1 MRRGNVGVGMVAL
14 ALVGLVA
21 ATADAQDKG
30 PNTGRISFGGG
41 IDFPTDYFFRGIVQ
55 EKDGFA
61 DGNYILQPYGD
72 LTFKLREGTGAV
84 TNVGLTFGL
93 WNSLHGGPTGV
104 EGGAGGTATA
114 DPKIWYEADFY
125 TKLSATV
132 LDDFAA
138 ALIYTAYMSP
148 NDRFA
153 TYEEVALSLG
163 YNDSKLLGPFALNPS
178 VLIAFETDGQADA
191 GRNQGVYLQLGLTP
205 GYTVNAKGG
214 YPISVTLPLVLGL
227 SLDDYYERIGMGG
240 GDDTFGYFSGGAAAS
255 VPLRFIS
262 TAYGSWQARAGLSVL
277 VLGDNL
283 EAANNGDDT
292 EVIGTIGL
300 ALTY

>member
-1 MRRGNVGVGMVAL
+1 MRRGNMRVWMVAL

-21 ATADAQDKG
+21 TAADAQDKG
-30 PNTGRISFGGG
+30 PNTGRISFSGG
-41 IDFPTDYFFRGIVQ
+41 IDVPTDYFFRGIAQ
-55 EKDGFA
+55 EKDGFV

-72 LTFKLREGTGAV
+72 LTVKLLEGQGAV
-84 TNVGLTFGL
+84 TNIGLTFGL
-93 WNSLHGGPTGV
+93 WNSLHGGPSGV
-104 EGGAGGTATA
+104 EGSASV
-114 DPKIWYEADFY
+114 DPKVWYEADFY

-132 LDDFAA
+132 LDDFTA

-191 GRNQGVYLQLGLTP
+191 GRGEGTYLQFGITP
-205 GYTVNAKGG
+205 GYTFNAKGA
-214 YPISVTLPLVLGL
+214 YPLSVTLPLVVGL
-227 SLDDYYERIGMGG
+227 SLSDYYERIGVGG
-240 GDDTFGYFSGGAAAS
+240 DDDTFGYFSVGPAAS
-255 VPLRFIS
+255 LPLRFIP

-277 VLGDNL
+277 VLGENL
-283 EAANNGDDT
+283 EAANTGDDI
-292 EVIGTIGL
+292 EVIGSLGL